1 VDPTFTAFFAPR
13 GVAVVGVSQDPA
25 KLGYGLARNLVASRY
40 PGAIHFVNPKGGTL
54 MDRPVYRD
62 IASVPDPVD
71 LAVLSTP
78 AAATADALR
87 ACRARGITAV
97 IVASG
102 GFKEVGAEGAA
113 LERELARV
121 AAETGVRIIGP
132 NCIGLL
138 DMHVPIDTTFLP
150 PPAPRPGEIA
160 FVSHSGAV
168 CGVVVDYANGRGFG
182 FSRMV
187 SVGNQADLKEMDLLA
202 PVADDPHNK
211 VITLYLEGV
220 GDGPRFVEAAREVSR
235 RTPILALKVGRSA
248 AGQRAA
254 ASHTGALAGAE
265 SAWDAAFR
273 RAGIQRA
280 DTLEEMFDWARA
292 LAWCP
297 LPTGRAMAVV
307 TNAGGPGVIAT
318 DALEAHGLALAEPS
332 EATKAALRAILS
344 PVASVA
350 NPVDMLAS
358 ASPQQYAESL
368 RLLLADPGVHGVIVL
383 TPPPPMTTAEAIAEA
398 VIAVAKTAVKPVV
411 FGLLGANRILPA
423 AELLAR
429 ARVPDYR
436 FPEQAAS
443 ALAALVRRA
452 EWLALGLSATAG
464 AADMQGGD
472 ARAVLERA
480 GTPDG
485 GWLAPEDAARML
497 DAYGI
502 AVPRVQAAGSAAQ
515 AAELARTMGFPVAMK
530 VASPDITHKSDVGGI
545 LLGLASPEAVEQGF
559 DTVMRSVRAARPDAK
574 LLGVHLQK
582 MLPPGQEV
590 IIGAVRDP
598 QFGPLV
604 MFGSGGSEVEGLKDV
619 AFALAPLPHA
629 EAEEML
635 ERTWAGRKLRG
646 FRNLPPADRD
656 AVIDAL
662 TRLAQLAADFP
673 EIAEVEVNPLR
684 ALPAGQGAVAV
695 DVRIRVAREESLT
708 TRGPER

>member
-1 VDPTFTAFFAPR
+1 VDPIFTAFFAPR

-102 GFKEVGAEGAA
+102 GFKEVGAEGAE
-113 LERELARV
+113 LERELALV

-168 CGVVVDYANGRGFG
+168 CGAVVDYANGRGFG

-202 PVADDPHNK
+202 PVADDPHNR

-350 NPVDMLAS
+350 NPVDMLAA

-411 FGLLGANRILPA
+411 FGLLGASRILPA
-423 AELLAR
+423 SELLAR

-452 EWLALGLSATAG
+452 EWLALGPPVPAG
-464 AADMQGGD
+464 AAGVRCED

-497 DAYGI
+497 EAYGI

-530 VASPDITHKSDVGGI
+530 VASPDITHKSDAGGI

-559 DTVMRSVRAARPDAK
+559 DTMMRSVRAARPDAK

-604 MFGSGGSEVEGLKDV
+604 MFGSGGIEVEGLKDV
-619 AFALAPLPHA
+619 AFALAPLPRV

-656 AVIDAL
+656 AVIGAL

-695 DVRIRVAREESLT
+695 DVRIRVAPEESLT
-708 TRGPER
+708 TRGRGR